1 MRIEKTDVGK
11 VTSRIYE
18 YIDSVTKF
26 TSETENEKFK
36 SCFDYAINL
45 FLCDV
50 EFDTITI
57 ECTKDDVDFLLHD
70 YIRMLAKNHH
80 LAIYIFVNREV
91 KVETVNKLERL
102 KKFCEFFKVTP
113 TGLCDDK
120 IQIHIGFFTC
130 VCGEKFDTDLIA
142 RTMLD

>member
-1 MRIEKTDVGK
+1 MRIEKTNVGK

-26 TSETENEKFK
+26 TSEAENAKFK
-36 SCFDYAINL
+36 SCFDYAIDI
-45 FLCDV
+45 FMCDV

-57 ECTKDDVDFLLHD
+57 DCTEEDVDFLLHD

-80 LAIYIFVNREV
+80 LAIYAFVDREV

-102 KKFCEFFKVTP
+102 RKFCEFFKVTP
-113 TGLCDDK
+113 TGLYDDK

-130 VCGEKFDTDLIA
+130 ECGEKYDVDLIA
-142 RTMLD
+142 KTLLD